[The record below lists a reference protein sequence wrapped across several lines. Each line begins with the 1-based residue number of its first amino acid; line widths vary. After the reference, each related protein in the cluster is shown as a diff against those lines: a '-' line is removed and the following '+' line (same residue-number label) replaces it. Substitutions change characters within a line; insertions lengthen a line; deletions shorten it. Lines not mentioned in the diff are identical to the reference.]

1 MRRPLGLAAAP
12 LLLLLACWGV
22 WRLGGALL
30 GWLGLEALD
39 LPARLCLLFFFLSV
53 AEAGFARFPERPHGE
68 H

>member
-1 MRRPLGLAAAP
+1 MRRHLSLAAVP
-12 LLLLLACWGV
+12 LLLLACWGV

-39 LPARLCLLFFFLSV
+39 LPARLCLLFLFLSA
-53 AEAGFARFPERPHGE
+53 AEAGFARLPERPHSE